1 MASTGFSQFWWMTP
15 IQFIAAVTA
24 GFNSGATGLQAP
36 LTMPMLEMDNVPA
49 LYQGKQVRWLL
60 SASDKFFPKLNAVST
75 LSNLVLGTTCFLKR
89 NESRVAHEKWAFLLA
104 AFGLNVATTVY
115 TLGYMAPLNNSM
127 RDSAKK
133 LEADP
138 SDAAAEKKFRET
150 QVSWKRGAN
159 FRTIIMTSAAAVSIY
174 TLYLDGKYLGVRM

>member
-1 MASTGFSQFWWMTP
+1 
-15 IQFIAAVTA
+15 
-24 GFNSGATGLQAP
+24 
-36 LTMPMLEMDNVPA
+36 MLEIDDVPA

-75 LSNLVLGTTCFLKR
+75 LSNLVLGITCFLKR
-89 NESRVAHEKWAFLLA
+89 NESRVASEKWAFLLA

-115 TLGYMAPLNNSM
+115 TLGYMAPFNNSM

-150 QVSWKRGAN
+150 QVIWKRGAN
-159 FRTIIMTSAAAVSIY
+159 CKTCYFGHAHSFADIQFNSPHYHHDLSRSRFDLHAVSRWKVP
-174 TLYLDGKYLGVRM
+174 GSANVRVL